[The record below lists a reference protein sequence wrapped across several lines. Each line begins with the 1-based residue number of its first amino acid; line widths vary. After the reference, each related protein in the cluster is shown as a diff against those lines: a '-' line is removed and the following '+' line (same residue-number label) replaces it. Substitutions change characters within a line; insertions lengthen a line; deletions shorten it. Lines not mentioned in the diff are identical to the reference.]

1 MCVCVCV
8 CARFFTF
15 AVMTDK
21 ELVFVVVVFAVTT
34 VLNTIFV
41 VVIMHMIYTIFNKSL
56 LI

>member
-8 CARFFTF
+8 CACFCTF